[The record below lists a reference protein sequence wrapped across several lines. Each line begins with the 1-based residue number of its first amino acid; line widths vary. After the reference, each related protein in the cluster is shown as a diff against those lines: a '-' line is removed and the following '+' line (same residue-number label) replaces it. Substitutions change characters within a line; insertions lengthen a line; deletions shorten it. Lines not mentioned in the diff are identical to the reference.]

1 MGLLKLDG
9 SLTGGP
15 PTVSDSTFPGASFLV
30 GLSFAQGHDK
40 QFGVASGVLTRLL
53 ATGTNAYVTLR
64 GVGADD
70 AVVQGNALYFKCSS
84 PMKLRVTFVDP
95 LNPSV
100 DIVSVIPVVGPL
112 VLEAPDDSYIKLLE
126 CTGSGP
132 VEYLVAGNV

>member
-15 PTVSDSTFPGASFLV
+15 PQVTDSSFPSAAFIVSLG
-30 GLSFAQGHDK
+30 FAQSHDK
-40 QFGVASGVLTRLL
+40 QFGVASGVLQRNL
-53 ATGTNAYVTLR
+53 ATGTNSYVQLR
-64 GVGADD
+64 GVGPDD
-70 AVVQGNALYFKCSS
+70 AVTQGDALYFKCSA
-84 PMKLRVTFVDP
+84 PMKLRVTFADP

-100 DIVSVIPVVGPL
+100 DIVSVIPVQGPL

-132 VEYLVAGNV
+132 VEYLVAGIV